1 MPGRKNPFR
10 NIKLVVRPSSPLLKI
25 TVIAVIL
32 CSMMALAA
40 LSWVRISIQN
50 QTQAMLDQAAELEYE
65 NQELNQRIRGIGSVE
80 SIQQIALEELG
91 LADPNA
97 VIMNPN
103 SQ

>member
-1 MPGRKNPFR
+1 MGGRKNPFR

-50 QTQAMLDQAAELEYE
+50 QTQAMLDQAAQLEYE
-65 NQELNQRIRGIGSVE
+65 NQELNQRIKGIGSVE

-97 VIMNPN
+97 VVMNPN